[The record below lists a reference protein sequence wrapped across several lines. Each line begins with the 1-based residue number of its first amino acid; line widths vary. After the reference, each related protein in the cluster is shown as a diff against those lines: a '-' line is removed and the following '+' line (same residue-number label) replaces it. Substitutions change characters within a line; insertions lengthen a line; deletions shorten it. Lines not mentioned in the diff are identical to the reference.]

1 MNTEIN
7 KVNEIKIATRE
18 GHFAGVSAAFEV
30 ERAHK
35 NASKRA
41 QKLVTKATMIAAGVE
56 PPSGQWETMEAA
68 EKWLLATAR
77 EHFGTPVS
85 ETAE

>member
-1 MNTEIN
+1 MSNDFEN
-7 KVNEIKIATRE
+7 KVNDIKIATRT
-18 GHFAGVSAAFEV
+18 GNAAGVSAAFEV

-56 PPSGQWETMEAA
+56 PPSGQWETVEAA
-68 EKWLLATAR
+68 EKWLMATAR
-77 EHFGTPVS
+77 EHFASVANA
-85 ETAE
+85 AE